1 MMKKEKYEMNRRQKL
16 DIKYFLMVRYNF
28 AIQMHLYHPLAHT
41 PPLTNKLEKV
51 LIITWYIC
59 PHQRGMP
66 ISLINNSFVNIS
78 QYY

>member
-16 DIKYFLMVRYNF
+16 DIKYLNFLNLF
-28 AIQMHLYHPLAHT
+28 SIQIHLYHSLAHT